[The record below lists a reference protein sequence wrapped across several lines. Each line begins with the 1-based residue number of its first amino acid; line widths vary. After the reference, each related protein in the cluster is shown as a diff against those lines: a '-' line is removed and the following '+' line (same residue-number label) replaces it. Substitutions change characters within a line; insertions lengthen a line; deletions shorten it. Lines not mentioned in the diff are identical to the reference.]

1 MPNAAFTALLTD
13 VYALTKRPDLVA
25 ETAYAVKAATLKA
38 HKSDYYPKDIV
49 ESGVVFDTSSY
60 VQTLAHKELFPYWRS
75 LAYAR
80 KTTETTPSTFF
91 EIISPTDILDSYGVE
106 KADVC
111 YLAGSSYQFR
121 SSDNFQYLLLGYY
134 SDPVI
139 DPELYSSWIAQEQSP
154 LIVYDAAATIFKTI
168 GYDEQNAAYRD
179 MVSTEIALL
188 KQNNILAEGY

>member
-1 MPNAAFTALLTD
+1 MPNAAFTALMND

-25 ETAYAVKAATLKA
+25 ETTYAIKAATLKA
-38 HKSDYYPKDIV
+38 HKSDFYPKDIV
-49 ESGVVFDTSSY
+49 ETGVAFETSSY
-60 VQTLAHKELFPYWRS
+60 LQTLAHKELFPLWRAV
-75 LAYAR
+75 AYAR
-80 KTTETTPSTFF
+80 KATPADVGAFF
-91 EIISPTDILDSYGVE
+91 EVLTPQDILDSYGVE
-106 KADVC
+106 KTNIC
-111 YLAGSSYQFR
+111 YLAGSSFQFR
-121 SSDNFQYLLLGYY
+121 SSDNFQYILLGYY